1 MATTDQNTKTLTG
14 RRKTAEVGRRGAVA
28 PPKPCGGVQPPGL
41 DSSCR
46 RYAGG
51 SALILEGG
59 DLWRHGAQSDAL
71 MQAPSS
77 AVMQVAE
84 TCRNLQQC
92 KPMTTAATIRSWLQ
106 ETLTDTG
113 LTVKQWAKRAGVAES
128 TIHRALKEDYQYVT
142 SSRTLSRLASAIGV
156 AAPETNSSEPQM
168 VGAEFLP
175 IRYEVGAGNWQEIS
189 DSQVFY
195 GSGTVAPDPAYASF
209 PQWLE
214 RVSGDSMDREY
225 RDGEL
230 IHVVDALALGYA
242 PQHGDHVVLVRRRNN
257 GAEMERTVKEV
268 VRTQSGTFEF
278 WPRSSNPRWRE
289 PVRLV
294 DGVEEDQSIEIEVA
308 ALVIGSYRPRRR

>member
-1 MATTDQNTKTLTG
+1 
-14 RRKTAEVGRRGAVA
+14 
-28 PPKPCGGVQPPGL
+28 
-41 DSSCR
+41 
-46 RYAGG
+46 
-51 SALILEGG
+51 
-59 DLWRHGAQSDAL
+59 
-71 MQAPSS
+71 
-77 AVMQVAE
+77 
-84 TCRNLQQC
+84 
-92 KPMTTAATIRSWLQ
+92 MTTAASIRSWLQ

-230 IHVVDALALGYA
+230 IHVVDAFALGYA

-268 VRTQSGTFEF
+268 VRTQAGTFEF
-278 WPRSSNPRWRE
+278 WPRSLNPRWRE
-289 PVRLV
+289 PVRLI
-294 DGVEEDQSIEIEVA
+294 DGVEEDPSIEIEVA

>member
-1 MATTDQNTKTLTG
+1 MVTINENPQTLTG
-14 RRKTAEVGRRGAVA
+14 RQEASKVRRRGTVA
-28 PPKPCGGVQPPGL
+28 PAEPRGGVQPPSLNG
-41 DSSCR
+41 SSGR
-46 RYAGG
+46 DTGG
-51 SALILEGG
+51 GAFVLEVG

-71 MQAPSS
+71 MQASSS
-77 AVMQVAE
+77 AVMQVAQTGE
-84 TCRNLQQC
+84 NLQQC
-92 KPMTTAATIRSWLQ
+92 KPMTTAAAIRSWLQ

-156 AAPETNSSEPQM
+156 AAPEANNSEPQI

-230 IHVVDALALGYA
+230 IHVVDAFALGYA

-268 VRTQSGTFEF
+268 VRTPAGTFEF
-278 WPRSSNPRWRE
+278 WPRSLNPRWRE
-289 PVRLV
+289 PVRLI
-294 DGVEEDQSIEIEVA
+294 DGVEEDPSIEIEVA

>member
-1 MATTDQNTKTLTG
+1 MVTTDENPQTLTG
-14 RRKTAEVGRRGAVA
+14 RRKAAKIGRRCAVA
-28 PPKPCGGVQPPGL
+28 PAEPRGRVQPPSL
-41 DSSCR
+41 DGSGGR
-46 RYAGG
+46 DAGG
-51 SALILEGG
+51 GALILEVG

-71 MQAPSS
+71 MQASSS
-77 AVMQVAE
+77 AVMQVAQTGE
-84 TCRNLQQC
+84 NLQQC
-92 KPMTTAATIRSWLQ
+92 KPMTTAAAIRSWLQ

-156 AAPETNSSEPQM
+156 EAPETNGSEPQM

-230 IHVVDALALGYA
+230 IHVVDAFALGYA

-268 VRTQSGTFEF
+268 VRTPAGAFEF

-289 PVRLV
+289 PVRLI
-294 DGVEEDQSIEIEVA
+294 DGVEEDPSIEIEVA

>member
-1 MATTDQNTKTLTG
+1 MVTINENPQTLTG
-14 RRKTAEVGRRGAVA
+14 RQEAAKVRRRGAVA
-28 PPKPCGGVQPPGL
+28 PAEPCGGVQPPSL
-41 DSSCR
+41 DGS
-46 RYAGG
+46 GG
-51 SALILEGG
+51 RDTGGGALVLEVG
-59 DLWRHGAQSDAL
+59 DLWRHGGHDDAFVQL
-71 MQAPSS
+71 TSS
-77 AVMQVAE
+77 ASMQVAP
-84 TCRNLQQC
+84 RPLPRDNHSH
-92 KPMTTAATIRSWLQ
+92 MSTAAQIRDWLKSTLA
-106 ETLTDTG
+106 ETG
-113 LTVKQWAKRAGVAES
+113 ITVKDWARKSGVAPS
-128 TIHRALKEDYQYVT
+128 TIHRALKDDYQFLT
-142 SSRTLSRLASAIGV
+142 SNRTLSKLATAAGV
-156 AAPETNSSEPQM
+156 APPDSPSIEVQM
-168 VGAEFLP
+168 VGAEALP

-195 GSGTVAPDPAYASF
+195 GSGTVAPDPAYAGF

-230 IHVVDALALGYA
+230 IHVVDAFALGYA

-268 VRTQSGTFEF
+268 VRTQAGAFEF

-294 DGVEEDQSIEIEVA
+294 DGVEEDPSIEIEVA